1 MLVPLKEYKVAYWKG
16 GDILNSEMFDTVS
29 EARRFISGLPQEDIY
44 TLMQSKDVGNG
55 SYSWVVLQ
63 DGVGRLIP
71 ALSWVYRNRKPV
83 GYGLGF
89 YVLYKV
95 LK

>member
-16 GDILNSEMFDTVS
+16 GDVLNSEMFDTLE
-29 EARRFISGLPQEDIY
+29 EARLFIASLPSSDIY

-63 DGVGRLIP
+63 DGVGRFNTN
-71 ALSWVYRNRKPV
+71 SK
-83 GYGLGF
+83 LGIS
-89 YVLYKV
+89 
-95 LK
+95 